1 MNYKSFRT
9 DEQLSKICVT
19 PHTIIK
25 EGIKRLDE
33 AHFGIIVVIDEKNVL
48 KGILTDS
55 DLRRKILEGVDFKS
69 EIHNVMNTRP
79 IVVNQSDFEIDDIRN
94 LMLERTIYNL
104 PVINNDGEFIDLIF
118 YKDLFS
124 DVTDNYKIKSN
135 LNLPVVI
142 MAGGKGTRMEPFTK
156 ILPKPLIPMGD
167 RTMIEIIMDEYQL
180 FGCNN
185 FYITVKHMANMIK
198 AYFEDKH
205 QKYNLTFID
214 EEIPLGT
221 AGALKFLSGK
231 VNTPFFVSNCDI
243 IIKDNYNS
251 IYEFHKNGK
260 YDLTVVASMQQYVI
274 PYGVCEI
281 ENGGELKKIIEKPEY
296 ELLVNT
302 GMYLL
307 NPEILQI
314 IPENTF
320 YHITNLMDDMK
331 KEGKKVGVFPVSS
344 KSWIDVGQWEEYK
357 KVIKKFY

>member
-1 MNYKSFRT
+1 MNYKQFRT
-9 DEQLSKICVT
+9 KEQLNKICVT
-19 PHTIIK
+19 PNITLK
-25 EGIKRLDE
+25 EGIKKLDE
-33 AHFGIIVVIDEKNVL
+33 AHFGIIVIVDENNVL

-55 DLRRKILEGVDFKS
+55 DFRRKILEGVDVKS
-69 EIHNVMNTRP
+69 EMVNVMNTSP
-79 IVVNQSDFEIDDIRN
+79 IVINQSDFNIDKIRS
-94 LMLERTIYNL
+94 LMLDKTIYNL
-104 PVINNDGEFIDLIF
+104 PLVDDNGKFIDLIF

-124 DVTDNYKIKSN
+124 DVAQSDKVESK

-167 RTMIEIIMDEYQL
+167 RTMIEIIMDEYKQ

-185 FYITVKHMANMIK
+185 FYITVKHMASMIK
-198 AYFEDKH
+198 AYFEDK
-205 QKYNLTFID
+205 QDKYNITFIN
-214 EEIPLGT
+214 EENPLGT

-251 IYEFHKNGK
+251 IYEFHKDGK
-260 YDLTVVASMQQYVI
+260 YDLTVVASMQHYVI

-281 ENGGELKKIIEKPEY
+281 ENGGELKNIIEKPEY

-307 NPEILQI
+307 NPDILQI
-314 IPENTF
+314 IPDNTF
-320 YHITNLMDDMK
+320 YHITNLMADMK
-331 KEGKKVGVFPVSS
+331 KAGKKVGVFPVSE

-357 KVIKKFY
+357 KVIKNFY